1 MLFSTSPVLNLIR
14 SSHSYVKAHVNNL
27 AQKGMRGRCLVRFII
42 MVAFTIL
49 NGLISSECVSVFAL
63 TVRKFPIGIIF
74 KPDSLKYI
82 MN

>member
-1 MLFSTSPVLNLIR
+1 MSE
-14 SSHSYVKAHVNNL
+14 
-27 AQKGMRGRCLVRFII
+27 CLVRFII

-49 NGLISSECVSVFAL
+49 NGLISSGVCVCVCAFAL